1 MDVSQFFEERAAMVD
16 ESLKEFIHDRFED
29 EMMELVAYM
38 ATGGKRLRGAL
49 TLLTC
54 EAVGGKPEEA
64 MTAACAMELAHAASL
79 AKDDFMDADSSR
91 RGRPATWVKYGA
103 KMAMLGP
110 DVILPHAME
119 FTTEYGLRALHSV
132 NMAWGKLTV
141 GQMLDYPRS
150 ASFPLGPTEYE
161 RIIGLKTAPLFQ
173 VACSLGVR
181 ASKKD
186 WFLSVAEQ
194 YGYNTGMAFQIY
206 DDAADLV
213 QHMGDRWESIA
224 KGKGLP
230 MSIQALR
237 VKVGGGG
244 NILEEDITSTFAIA
258 EEYLARAN
266 EAAAA
271 FPDSEVKP
279 VLMAVPAYCCQA
291 LISEAREAVP
301 TEPQDEGSAE
311 EEPNAGRLY
320 RIAF

>member
-1 MDVSQFFEERAAMVD
+1 MDVSQYFEERAAMVD
-16 ESLKEFIHDRFED
+16 VSLRDFIHARFD
-29 EMMELVAYM
+29 DDMMELVAYM
-38 ATGGKRLRGAL
+38 ATGGKRLRGVL

-54 EAVGGKPEEA
+54 EAVEGTPENA

-79 AKDDFMDADSSR
+79 AKDDFMDADKSR

-103 KMAMLGP
+103 KIAMLAP
-110 DVILPHAME
+110 DIILPHAME
-119 FTTEYGLRALHSV
+119 FVTEYGLRALHSV
-132 NMAWGKLTV
+132 NMAWGKLTL
-141 GQMLDYPRS
+141 GQMLDYPRPV
-150 ASFPLGPTEYE
+150 SFPLAVNEYE

-206 DDAADLV
+206 DDAADLI
-213 QHMGDRWESIA
+213 QHMGDRWESVS

-237 VKVGGGG
+237 ARVGGGG
-244 NILEEDITSTFAIA
+244 NILEEDIANTFTIA
-258 EEYLARAN
+258 EEYLGRAK

-271 FPDSEVKP
+271 FPDTSVRSILLALP
-279 VLMAVPAYCCQA
+279 DYCCQA
-291 LISEAREAVP
+291 QIDEARESVP
-301 TEPQDEGSAE
+301 VAQQDNEDSE
-311 EEPNAGRLY
+311 EADNASRLF